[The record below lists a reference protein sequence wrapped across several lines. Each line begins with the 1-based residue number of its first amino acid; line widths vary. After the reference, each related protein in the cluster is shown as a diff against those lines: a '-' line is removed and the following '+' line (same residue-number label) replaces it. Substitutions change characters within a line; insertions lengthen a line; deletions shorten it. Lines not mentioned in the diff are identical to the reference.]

1 MSIRSAEH
9 SDLTSIAS
17 IHKAQFP
24 THPLGRFSQDLI
36 AKFYRP
42 YLGHSLFL
50 VHEGSQGID
59 GFVLGDKDGQL
70 ADSKSSFIDANIM
83 QLCRET
89 LCRPRLWPTMLRS
102 IYAISRRVCFGRSQ
116 ASQSSKDTTFHLLSI
131 AVDKDRAGT
140 GIAGELMDA
149 FEQALRGSVTEYCL
163 SVRKGNLRAIRF
175 YQKRACEIIDDDGIE
190 FTMRLK
196 VPSE

>member
-1 MSIRSAEH
+1 MPVRSAERD
-9 SDLTSIAS
+9 DLTAIAS

-42 YLGHSLFL
+42 YLGRSLFL

-59 GFVLGDKDGQL
+59 GFVLGGNDCQL
-70 ADSKSSFIDANIM
+70 ADSKSSFIDDNIV

-89 LCRPRLWPTMLRS
+89 LYRPRLWPTAFRSMKSTARRLCLR
-102 IYAISRRVCFGRSQ
+102 RNQ
-116 ASQSSKDTTFHLLSI
+116 ASKSRNSATCHLLSI

-163 SVRKGNLRAIRF
+163 SVRKENLRAIRF